1 MWRGAK
7 GEIGILRYW
16 DIFLRSVLG
25 LNRIFS
31 LGAWTWCL
39 ERLLR

>member
-16 DIFLRSVLG
+16 DIFCALYLGLIGYFLLVLG
-25 LNRIFS
+25 L
-31 LGAWTWCL
+31 GV
-39 ERLLR
+39 